1 MAFWRKNILGG
12 VKIGGGI
19 FTAWNEPNIDIPKVP
34 LITDILER
42 ASEKLGGIFTLKM
55 DQILKFLN
63 FVTIRMFYK
72 HLCHSLID

>member
-12 VKIGGGI
+12 VKICGGI

-55 DQILKFLN
+55 DQI
-63 FVTIRMFYK
+63 
-72 HLCHSLID
+72 